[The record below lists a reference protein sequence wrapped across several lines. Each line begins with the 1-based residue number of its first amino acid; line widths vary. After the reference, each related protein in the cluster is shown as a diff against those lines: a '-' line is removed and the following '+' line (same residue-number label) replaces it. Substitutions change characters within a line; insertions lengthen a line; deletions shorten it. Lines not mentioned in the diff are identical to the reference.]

1 MINPIG
7 IKGSDEPIRPGGPE
21 ESSAAKKTAP
31 VQAVQKV
38 KEVEAEKG
46 DKVEISALARDVQT
60 IRANIGAKEA
70 DRVAHVEALRS
81 KIAEGTYAVDTTSL
95 AQKMFFNGPK
105 GKE

>member
-31 VQAVQKV
+31 VQGIPKI
-38 KEVEAEKG
+38 KEVEADKG

-60 IRANIGAKEA
+60 IRANLGAKEA
-70 DRVAHVEALRS
+70 DRVAHVEALRG
-81 KIAEGTYAVDTTSL
+81 KIAEGTYAVDTSSL

-105 GKE
+105 GKA